1 MPLIKESNFLI
12 KTLFQI
18 RILIHYWKTWCH
30 AIVEFTEEIAP
41 KRKSKKK
48 KPKLQIMSE
57 EIFKAI
63 EKEKNQLIANGN

>member
-1 MPLIKESNFLI
+1 
-12 KTLFQI
+12 
-18 RILIHYWKTWCH
+18 LIHYWKTWCH
-30 AIVEFTEEIAP
+30 AIVEFTEEVAP